1 MSWFNKLKNKY
12 RVIIAV
18 LSWLPLV
25 VAAGVIN
32 SSSGGNADNI
42 TDVQAV
48 IALACLAVGVFFTV
62 FAVKARRA
70 EVSAA
75 RTEKEKA
82 AAQAKAEAEAKAR
95 EERNKIAF
103 PFSTRIVGV
112 TFENRQEYLK
122 QCNQG
127 DKVSVQHRPT
137 FDYPDTLA
145 VVHIKTGNII
155 GNIDATTARH
165 LLTQFG
171 VGVFFDGHIYDLL
184 GGHGKYKNVGCDIKI
199 DGLGA

>member
-95 EERNKIAF
+95 EERNKIVF

-112 TFENRQEYLK
+112 TFENRQEHLK

-184 GGHGKYKNVGCDIKI
+184 GGYGKYKNVGCDIKI